1 MTAEG
6 QDMVEAENNAIAQ
19 AIRRCNHYQES
30 MEQIIGSKGI
40 RSVYV
45 QPSKKLS
52 LSPKY
57 DGFCKK
63 LMTSGRVG
71 IAKSKDDRGNLAM
84 LTTSTGY
91 SSGRRGSTGN
101 DELTKSQARALLSRL
116 YGNQIGDPSGGYAS

>member
-71 IAKSKDDRGNLAM
+71 IAKSKDDKGNLAM

-91 SSGRRGSTGN
+91 KTRGKGSSGN
-101 DELTKSQARALLSRL
+101 DELSKFDARTLRNHLFQGSA
-116 YGNQIGDPSGGYAS
+116 GDPSGGYAS